1 MLSASYTISDVKS
14 RLSNVY
20 SYYGYAS
27 DALFT
32 AAIVNM
38 ANDVMVLYF
47 YPKIG
52 QTEYDRIALLNK
64 TGLTTWETYL
74 YWAEVWTICY
84 NFLGTRA
91 AQTTQLQ
98 TNSNER
104 LTVEGYTY
112 QTSAGSGASQGDVS
126 YSFFKT
132 KAFEYWALA
141 GFNINSLQ
149 RTCTV
154 FGDSSVTEPVENI
167 II

>member
-14 RLSNVY
+14 RLMNVY
-20 SYYGYAS
+20 SYYGYTS

-32 AAIVNM
+32 AAIVNV

-52 QTEYDRIALLNK
+52 QTEYDRIALLNRS
-64 TGLTTWETYL
+64 GLSTWETYL

-84 NFLGTRA
+84 SFLGARA

-98 TNSNER
+98 TSSNER

-112 QTSAGSGASQGDVS
+112 QISAGSGASQGDSS

-132 KAFEYWALA
+132 KAFEFWALA
-141 GFNINSLQ
+141 GYNINSLQ

-154 FGDSSVTEPVENI
+154 FGDSSMIEPVENI